1 MANLTV
7 NITPRMVN
15 IHTFNS
21 LKQFAEGTILL
32 ESALDAIERDLASDY
47 NYEEWM
53 ALTYH
58 LVMDLSCWKTIEVQF
73 MQRLGVGEPNLGMSF
88 NFPSSVSSI
97 YKSFFAELQPEA
109 SVTPRN
115 EDPVIGM
122 YPHWHHKGD

>member
-21 LKQFAEGTILL
+21 LKQFTKGTILL

-58 LVMDLSCWKTIEVQF
+58 LEIGRASCRERV
-73 MQRLGVGEPNLGMSF
+73 
-88 NFPSSVSSI
+88 
-97 YKSFFAELQPEA
+97 
-109 SVTPRN
+109 
-115 EDPVIGM
+115 
-122 YPHWHHKGD
+122 